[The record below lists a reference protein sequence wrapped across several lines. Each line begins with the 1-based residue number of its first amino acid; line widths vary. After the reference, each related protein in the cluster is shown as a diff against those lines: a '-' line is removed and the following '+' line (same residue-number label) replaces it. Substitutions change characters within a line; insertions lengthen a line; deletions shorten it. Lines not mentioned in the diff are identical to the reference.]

1 MTREKLKEKYKE
13 NLIGIWDIIR
23 STHKGEK
30 DCAGVNCSDC
40 PFDEESL
47 CTICS
52 SIENVEQWAKQL
64 GNQNTM
70 RK

>member
-1 MTREKLKEKYKE
+1 MTKEELKEKYKE
-13 NLIGIWDIIR
+13 SLIGIWDSIR
-23 STHKGEK
+23 STHKGNES
-30 DCAGVNCSDC
+30 CAGVNCSDC
-40 PFDEESL
+40 PFDEESS